1 MKVGDLVRYRDRIP
15 TDPYPSS
22 ISHCGAW
29 GSMGIVISVF
39 EAEWGVIGV
48 LIPSL
53 EFIDFDGDWIICKQE
68 DVEVINGR
76 ED

>member
-1 MKVGDLVRYRDRIP
+1 
-15 TDPYPSS
+15 
-22 ISHCGAW
+22 
-29 GSMGIVISVF
+29 MGIVISVF

>member
-22 ISHCGAW
+22 ISHCAAW

-53 EFIDFDGDWIICKQE
+53 EFIDFDGDWIICKQ
-68 DVEVINGR
+68 
-76 ED
+76 